1 MSTVGPAESATRDP
15 RPRHLVVVNAGTSI
29 PSSSRMIADRIA
41 RAALD
46 RLREEGVD
54 TVLDVIEL
62 GPLAGEVASA
72 MVSGIPHGALVD
84 AVELLGAADGV
95 VVTTPVYKAGMS
107 GLLKSFVDV
116 LDNDLLIATP
126 VALGASAGSARHALV
141 ADEQLRPLFAYMR
154 ALVTP
159 TSVFAAPEDWA
170 DSGLASRI
178 RRAGTELAALMG
190 SGVRAAVRGDS
201 WDRYQ
206 HTWGGTVTGDSTESI
221 ELDTDLMRLATGGSA
236 TRPTG

>member
-1 MSTVGPAESATRDP
+1 MSTVGPAESTTVDP
-15 RPRHLVVVNAGTSI
+15 RQRRLVVVNAGTSI

-126 VALGASAGSARHALV
+126 VALAASAGSARHALV

-154 ALVTP
+154 ALTLP
-159 TSVFAAPEDWA
+159 TSVYAAPEDWGSSSLGERL
-170 DSGLASRI
+170 D
-178 RRAGTELAALMG
+178 RAATELAVMVKAGVEQQIADSAWG
-190 SGVRAAVRGDS
+190 S
-201 WDRYQ
+201 YQ
-206 HTWGGTVTGDSTESI
+206 HQFGGNAARAEQTADDVDFSSR
-221 ELDTDLMRLATGGSA
+221 LMRLATGG
-236 TRPTG
+236 R